1 MVGEI
6 NGIGKKRQHLISSVI
21 SFMEKELNL
30 SNILIDVEVS
40 YLFQNERAYGFC
52 SHSSANEYTIELDQ
66 TLDLYDLI
74 ETICHEMIH
83 VKQYAFGELVDRGTK
98 ALYKNH
104 LYEIDD
110 VSSPWEQEAYEKESL
125 YMNLFLKI
133 WNQRLN
139 TIDSKK

>member
-6 NGIGKKRQHLISSVI
+6 NGVGKKKQHLISSVI
-21 SFMEKELNL
+21 SFMEKELKL

-40 YLFQNERAYGFC
+40 NLFANENAYGFC
-52 SHSSANEYTIELDQ
+52 SHSSTNEYTIELDR
-66 TLDLYDLI
+66 TLELYDLI

-83 VKQYAFGELVDRGTK
+83 VKQYTFGELVDQGNK

-110 VSSPWEQEAYEKESL
+110 LSSPWEQEAYEKENF
-125 YMNLFLKI
+125 YTNLFLKVWEEI
-133 WNQRLN
+133 R
-139 TIDSKK
+139 